1 MCPKECLKLDISIRH
16 LLSQKFAPWIFVDN
30 LKLHQK
36 SGRFATSGSLIA
48 LFVFCHHFFCDGVDG
63 GGGIG
68 DSCCWILKDIAKG
81 KVYLQKGFPSKLGP
95 QNHFQSIALMFIKFV
110 LNTSN
115 CGRVHLAGSPKLQQR
130 VGNCQASYQCTK
142 GHWPHRKGLEIPVTE
157 KVS

>member
-1 MCPKECLKLDISIRH
+1 MSKIGYFNTAFVVAKICSMNFCWQSETAPKIWS
-16 LLSQKFAPWIFVDN
+16 
-30 LKLHQK
+30 
-36 SGRFATSGSLIA
+36 
-48 LFVFCHHFFCDGVDG
+48 FCHQRISQSSFRFLPSFFCDGVDG